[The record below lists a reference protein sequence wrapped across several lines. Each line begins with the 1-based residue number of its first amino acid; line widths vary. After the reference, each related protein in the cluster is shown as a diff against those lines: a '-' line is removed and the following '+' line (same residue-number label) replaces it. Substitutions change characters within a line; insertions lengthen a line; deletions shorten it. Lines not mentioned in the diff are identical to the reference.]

1 MIGRFAHLGTYHGL
15 FRFREFLPCLAGGGL
30 ALVSFAIAR
39 AGGSPTWA
47 LVTALAAVAVN
58 GAPIVF
64 GAARGLWE
72 RQVNVDEL
80 VSLALL
86 ASLIQGEVLT
96 AAGISFIMTLGSL
109 VEEAVSDGARRSI
122 ESLAALAPQDAVR
135 LDADGTGHTVPVD
148 TIRVGDRVRVKP
160 GERIPVDAVIESGLT
175 AVDESAITGE
185 SLPGSAVP
193 ATPSWPAPS
202 TIPAG
207 SRPGPSRWARTR
219 PSARWC
225 GWWSRP
231 RRKNPRWPGWSTA
244 MPPGL
249 PPRSFC
255 ACAGATWL

>member
-1 MIGRFAHLGTYHGL
+1 MIGRFAHLGRYHGL

-30 ALVSFAIAR
+30 ALVSFGIAR

-96 AAGISFIMTLGSL
+96 AAVISFIMTLGSL

-122 ESLAALAPQDAVR
+122 EALASLAPQEAVLVADDAQQR
-135 LDADGTGHTVPVD
+135 ISFSHRERNPFQIDTGFG
-148 TIRVGDRVRVKP
+148 VGH
-160 GERIPVDAVIESGLT
+160 IE
-175 AVDESAITGE
+175 
-185 SLPGSAVP
+185 
-193 ATPSWPAPS
+193 
-202 TIPAG
+202 
-207 SRPGPSRWARTR
+207 
-219 PSARWC
+219 
-225 GWWSRP
+225 
-231 RRKNPRWPGWSTA
+231 
-244 MPPGL
+244 
-249 PPRSFC
+249 
-255 ACAGATWL
+255 